1 MKKIPVLDGLT
12 CPPELIHHSSRPTRP
27 PQRVRGRFLKGPVP
41 FDWLSMA
48 AKLPGRAFHVGI
60 LLWFLAGMTARLTV
74 TLTGATTRSFGLD
87 RDAKS
92 RALRSLEAAGL
103 VTVRRRPGQNPDVTI
118 ILPDDTQ

>member
-1 MKKIPVLDGLT
+1 MKKIPFLDGLT
-12 CPPELIHHSSRPTRP
+12 CPPKRIRYPSRPARP

-48 AKLPGRAFHVGI
+48 AKLPGRAFHVAI
-60 LLWFLAGMTARLTV
+60 LLWFLAGMTASLSV
-74 TLTGATTRSFGLD
+74 KLTGATTRSFGLD

-103 VTVRRRPGQNPDVTI
+103 VTVRRRPGRNPDVTI
-118 ILPDDTQ
+118 VLPDDPQ